1 MGSLVSLNLSEPRPT
16 AIEFVDLR
24 MDYVDDRG
32 IPLCALKDIN
42 FRASE
47 GEFIS
52 LVGTSGCGKTTLLK
66 IAAGL
71 LIPTAGE
78 ARIRD
83 KPVRG
88 PTQDV
93 GFVFQSAVLLRWRT
107 ILQNVLLQSEVRKLD
122 SDEYTRRAR
131 GLLDMVGLTGFEDN
145 YPYQL
150 SGGMQQRAAIC
161 RALLHDPPLL
171 LMDEPFG
178 ALDAMTR
185 EDMHLELQDIWLE
198 SKKTILFVTHSIAE
212 AVFLSDRVVVLS
224 ARPGQVR
231 EIVEIDLPRPRDI
244 GIEEDGQF
252 GRLVNHIRGLL
263 DATHRPHRRRASR
276 SGIEGPDA
284 KG

>member
-1 MGSLVSLNLSEPRPT
+1 MGSLVSLNLDEPRPT
-16 AIEFVDLR
+16 AVEFVNLR
-24 MDYVDDRG
+24 MDYVDERG
-32 IPLCALKDIN
+32 VPLCALKDIN
-42 FRASE
+42 FSASE

-71 LIPTAGE
+71 LVPTDGE

-107 ILQNVLLQSEVRKLD
+107 ILQNILLQSEVRKLD
-122 SDEYTRRAR
+122 KDEYTRRAHA
-131 GLLDMVGLTGFEDN
+131 LLELVGLTGFEDK

-185 EDMHLELQDIWLE
+185 EAMHLELQDIWLE
-198 SKKTILFVTHSIAE
+198 SQKTILFVTHSIAE

-224 ARPGQVR
+224 ARPGRVR
-231 EIVEIDLPRPRDI
+231 EIVDVDLPRPREI
-244 GIEEDGQF
+244 GVEEDGKF

-263 DATHRPHRRRASR
+263 DTAHRPHRRRPSKSAA
-276 SGIEGPDA
+276 EVPEA